1 MALKAAQIP
10 LTPGFLFRLIGGF
23 TEVLSLPFIIINPTS
38 TIAWIFF
45 SFGAGLLAVGGTIN

>member
-1 MALKAAQIP
+1 MNKKAQIDF
-10 LTPGFLFRLIGGF
+10 TPGMIFRLTGGF
-23 TEVLSLPFIIINPTS
+23 IEVLSLPFIIVAPTN

>member
-1 MALKAAQIP
+1 MNKKAQ
-10 LTPGFLFRLIGGF
+10 LDFTPGFLFRLIGGF
-23 TEVLSLPFIIINPTS
+23 TEVLSLPFIIVNPTA